1 MLGFFRI
8 FAVKKQIILQY
19 LTGIRVRTVYMPTT
33 KALTKMTKSQLI
45 MTRHFIFTVL
55 SLFIAM
61 TVAAQDDDMYFTP
74 KHQKNNTT
82 VRTPRSEVSDAYD
95 YNDNYNSHHS
105 NDNGTYYSG
114 SIRNVDEY
122 NRRGRYSTQ
131 QSWRDT
137 TYYANDSI
145 LVSREDYENSRR
157 MKRFD
162 GYNSVTLIVG
172 DPWYYDS
179 WAYDPWYNGSW
190 YWRSRWYDPWYYSY
204 YDPWRFDYGWH
215 GYWGYSHYYWDHSY
229 YWHRPAPV
237 YGGWH
242 GSGFRPTPGRPSGG
256 NWQRPNNNYT
266 TNRPGTRIYGDN
278 RANRNVGRIMNSVRN
293 YNGQGNTTTQRN
305 TTRQYTPTQ
314 PSRSNSFSNT
324 SRSGASFSRSSGGFS
339 GGGRSMGGGSRGIG
353 RR

>member
-1 MLGFFRI
+1 
-8 FAVKKQIILQY
+8 
-19 LTGIRVRTVYMPTT
+19 
-33 KALTKMTKSQLI
+33 

-74 KHQKNNTT
+74 KRQKTNTT
-82 VRTPRSEVSDAYD
+82 VRTPRSEVSNAYD
-95 YNDNYNSHHS
+95 YSNNYDSNYSDDNS
-105 NDNGTYYSG
+105 TYHSG

-162 GYNSVTLIVG
+162 GYNNVTLIVG

-190 YWRSRWYDPWYYSY
+190 YWRTHWYDPWYVGV
-204 YDPWRFDYGWH
+204 GWH
-215 GYWGYSHYYWDHSY
+215 DGWYSGWGYHHSWY
-229 YWHRPAPV
+229 RPAHY

-242 GSGFRPTPGRPSGG
+242 GNWYRPVGRPSMGRPNNG
-256 NWQRPNNNYT
+256 AWQRPGRNYI
-266 TNRPGTRIYGDN
+266 TNRPGIRITN
-278 RANRNVGRIMNSVRN
+278 NNSASRITSRIINNTPPNS
-293 YNGQGNTTTQRN
+293 QRN
-305 TTRQYTPTQ
+305 TFNNN
-314 PSRSNSFSNT
+314 RSTFTNENRSSFSSGRST
-324 SRSGASFSRSSGGFS
+324 FSGGSRGGFS
-339 GGGRSMGGGSRGIG
+339 GGSRSTGGNGSGL
-353 RR
+353 RRR

>member
-1 MLGFFRI
+1 
-8 FAVKKQIILQY
+8 
-19 LTGIRVRTVYMPTT
+19 
-33 KALTKMTKSQLI
+33 

-55 SLFIAM
+55 SLFIAI
-61 TVAAQDDDMYFTP
+61 TVAAQNDDMYFTP
-74 KHQKNNTT
+74 KHQKNVTT
-82 VRTPRSEVSDAYD
+82 VRTPRSEVTDAYD
-95 YNDNYNSHHS
+95 YND
-105 NDNGTYYSG
+105 TYHSG

-122 NRRGRYSTQ
+122 NRRGRYGAQ

-145 LVSREDYENSRR
+145 LVSREDYENSRK

-172 DPWYYDS
+172 DPWYYNS

-204 YDPWRFDYGWH
+204 YDPWGFDFGWH

-229 YWHRPAPV
+229 YWHRPAPI

-293 YNGQGNTTTQRN
+293 YNGQGNTTTQRRS
-305 TTRQYTPTQ
+305 TTPQYTPTQ
-314 PSRSNSFSNT
+314 SSRSNSFSAP
-324 SRSGASFSRSSGGFS
+324 SRGGGSFSSGG
-339 GGGRSMGGGSRGIG
+339 RSTGGGSRGIG